1 MGRFERM
8 EEAPP
13 TPSSMLR
20 PAEVETPLLGRGL
33 AAQEPPL
40 LSPRHKRLG
49 GIVLATAA
57 ALVIAGFV
65 LGRSTNDASA
75 PTGGASAPSAAGGA
89 LPSADVD
96 AAETSPSAATT
107 TATTTTTAASAAG
120 ASSCAA
126 EWTRT
131 ATGYY
136 EACTGNVD
144 AFEGLSV
151 AEAKAA
157 CCSSLVC
164 AGFSYENAT
173 GSGFFKR
180 DARCGVV
187 ASDAY
192 AGFTKAHRIPEL
204 VEEEAAC
211 DATTSFSHT
220 SGGYKEACGGA
231 DGDLD
236 GFEGLAWQDARDMC
250 CANVECAGFSFDN
263 ATGNGMFKKNTECG
277 FNPSDVYDGYTK
289 PTEAWSSWMSGR
301 RGGW

>member
-89 LPSADVD
+89 LPARRD

-107 TATTTTTAASAAG
+107 ATTTTAAARPAVVV
-120 ASSCAA
+120 
-126 EWTRT
+126 RR
-131 ATGYY
+131 
-136 EACTGNVD
+136 VD
-144 AFEGLSV
+144 AHRNGVLRGVHGERRRVRGALGRRGQGRVLFE
-151 AEAKAA
+151 
-157 CCSSLVC
+157 LVC
-164 AGFSYENAT
+164 AGFST
-173 GSGFFKR
+173 RTRRPGLLQ
-180 DARCGVV
+180 ARRALWRRRPGRVR
-187 ASDAY
+187 
-192 AGFTKAHRIPEL
+192 GFTKAHRIPEL

-211 DATTSFSHT
+211 DATTSFAHT

-236 GFEGLAWQDARDMC
+236 GFEGLALQDARDMC

-289 PTEAWSSWMSGR
+289 PTEAWSSWLSGR

>member
-204 VEEEAAC
+204 VEDFEA
-211 DATTSFSHT
+211 
-220 SGGYKEACGGA
+220 
-231 DGDLD
+231 
-236 GFEGLAWQDARDMC
+236 Q
-250 CANVECAGFSFDN
+250 AN
-263 ATGNGMFKKNTECG
+263 
-277 FNPSDVYDGYTK
+277 
-289 PTEAWSSWMSGR
+289 
-301 RGGW
+301 